1 MQRLINIIAIAG
13 VLLFTAC
20 AAPQKTIYFAEN
32 TPNDVS
38 VQVQR
43 MERLKDITIQ
53 PEDILAIHVTTISS
67 LAEKTPVS
75 IFNDGG
81 TTFSISGS
89 AGAGGGGGAQ
99 NTGYLVD
106 VNGFIDFPVVGK
118 IKVDGLT
125 LRAVKDLIAQKL
137 KDYVKDPVIEA
148 RIINYKV
155 TVLGEVNHPG
165 TVLAPNHKMS
175 VIDAIAAAG
184 DIPISGRKDNIMVI
198 RENEGTREFARLNL
212 NSRNVF
218 TSPYYYLKQNDIV
231 YVEPARIRRQQGNEF
246 FQFYLPTI
254 TALISTI
261 LAVYGIIQ
269 LSK

>member
-1 MQRLINIIAIAG
+1 MNRLLHVIAIVG

-20 AAPQKTIYFAEN
+20 SAPQKTIYFAEN

-43 MERLKDITIQ
+43 MERLKEITVQ

-81 TTFSISGS
+81 TTFNISAS
-89 AGAGGGGGAQ
+89 SGAGGGTQ

-106 VNGFIDFPVVGK
+106 PNGLIDFPVVGK
-118 IKVDGLT
+118 IKVEGLT
-125 LRAVKDLIAQKL
+125 LRQVKDVVAQKL
-137 KDYVKDPVIEA
+137 KDYVKDPVVEA
-148 RIINYKV
+148 RILNYKV
-155 TVLGEVNHPG
+155 TVLGEVSHPG
-165 TVLAPNHKMS
+165 TVTAPNHKLS

-184 DIPISGRKDNIMVI
+184 DIPITGRKDNILIV

-212 NSRNVF
+212 NSKNVF
-218 TSPYYYLKQNDIV
+218 MSPYYYLKQDDIV
-231 YVEPARIRRQQGNEF
+231 YVEPARIRRQQSNEF
-246 FQFYLPTI
+246 LQFYLPTI
-254 TALISTI
+254 TALISTV
-261 LAVYGIIQ
+261 LAVYGIVQI
-269 LSK
+269 SKQ